1 MVDPNITS
9 LFNDIYDSTNRKVF
23 AFLAARCKSIPDA
36 HDLFQDT
43 YTELYAVLKR
53 RGADS
58 VSYTHLFPVLKI
70 RLLLSCIQPPL
81 QNSIKQ
87 KKRHFNL

>member
-1 MVDPNITS
+1 MVGPNITS

-53 RGADS
+53 RGTDRHKKES
-58 VSYTHLFPVLKI
+58 FVPNHKLLRHSSSHLTIYHLH
-70 RLLLSCIQPPL
+70 L
-81 QNSIKQ
+81 
-87 KKRHFNL
+87 

>member
-9 LFNDIYDSTNRKVF
+9 LFNDIYDSINRKVF
-23 AFLAARCKSIPDA
+23 AFLAAHCKGIPDA

-53 RGADS
+53 RGAD
-58 VSYTHLFPVLKI
+58 YIKTAK
-70 RLLLSCIQPPL
+70 LLSCVLYGRSSRVITPCTISL
-81 QNSIKQ
+81 
-87 KKRHFNL
+87 R